1 MPIIVDLFEILNAKE
16 KVSFEVLTHLA
27 SILKHKVLNKKE
39 IILKPGDIS
48 DKMIFIQKG
57 LMRAYT
63 IKNGLELGKWF
74 KSEGEFIVSISS
86 FYLQKPSTEYLQA
99 LEPTEILYVSRSEI
113 YGTYYK
119 FRDFALNALL
129 FTIDVLVEWDE
140 RLNCFMATTAEER
153 YKWLLKNRPDL
164 LGRVLDKYIAA
175 FLGIAPETFSKIRSS
190 QFKEWPK

>member
-1 MPIIVDLFEILNAKE
+1 MSVHLLEILNAKE
-16 KVSFEVLTHLA
+16 QLSFEVQTHLA
-27 SILKHKVLNKKE
+27 SILQHEVLKKKE

-57 LMRAYT
+57 LMRAYK
-63 IKNGLELGKWF
+63 IKNGLEMGKWF

-86 FYLQKPSTEYLQA
+86 FYGQKPSTEYIQV
-99 LEPTEILYVSRSEI
+99 LEPTEILFITRRQLYA
-113 YGTYYK
+113 TYYK

-129 FTIDVLVEWDE
+129 LTIDVLVEWDE
-140 RLNCFMATTAEER
+140 RLDCFMGTTAEER
-153 YKWLLKNRPDL
+153 YNWLLKNRPDL